1 MWKFNKYKD
10 RNMTVSI
17 LPEFLTANETELL
30 LSYFDDQPYTCENT
44 VEYNSNMIVENR
56 HKNNDYN
63 VPNSLCQGIIY
74 PKLEKI
80 IGLHIMDSGSFLESH
95 YPFGIHV
102 DSKKTFA
109 DDKFYSHVDSSLN
122 ISVLISLNEDP
133 GFNTVMFDYFAEIV
147 DYDQVPSTRSLSN
160 TIADPKYADLNFD
173 HFTPQELKFVRNLQI
188 TNVYKWKTGSVI
200 MWPRNQLHAS
210 SNFYA
215 SGKQKKAIVLFL

>member
-1 MWKFNKYKD
+1 
-10 RNMTVSI
+10 MTVSV
-17 LPEFLTANETELL
+17 LSEFLTISETNLL
-30 LSYFDDQPYTCENT
+30 LSYFDDQPYVAENT

-63 VPNSLCQGIIY
+63 VPNSLCRQIIY

-80 IGLHIMDSGSFLESH
+80 IGPHIMDSGSLLESH
-95 YPFGIHV
+95 YPYSLHV

-109 DDKFYSHVDSSLN
+109 KDKFYSHVNVSKD
-122 ISVLISLNEDP
+122 ISVLISLNEDSS
-133 GFNTVMFDYFAEIV
+133 FNTVMFDYFAEIF
-147 DYDQVPSTRSLSN
+147 DCDQVPSTRSQSN
-160 TIADPKYADLNFD
+160 TTADPKYADLNFD

-200 MWPRNQLHAS
+200 MWPRNQLPAS